1 MSAEKRLYFPILLI
15 IYLHLLSSRS
25 ASSQTISWYVNSS
38 LLNSTAGLSTS
49 WTNRPFSITADS
61 TYGLLYFTPILLSGN
76 DGTKYHFCGFYC
88 NDQSAECLLGIFF
101 AIPDTSSSE
110 RKLMDSQLVWS
121 ANRDNPVK
129 ANATLQLR
137 QDCNLVLLD
146 SDGTLVWS
154 TNTTGKSV
162 SGLKLTDTG
171 NLVLFDKVNPSIW
184 QSFDHPTECL
194 APWAEFGV
202 WKEARSQR
210 FIRQFESRFA
220 FFNCSQWKL
229 GYLHQF

>member
-129 ANATLQLR
+129 ANATLQVR
-137 QDCNLVLLD
+137 QDC
-146 SDGTLVWS
+146 
-154 TNTTGKSV
+154 
-162 SGLKLTDTG
+162 LKLTDTG
-171 NLVLFDKVNPSIW
+171 NLVLFDKVNRSIW
-184 QSFDHPTECL
+184 QSFDHPTECF

-210 FIRQFESRFA
+210 FIRQFESSFA
-220 FFNCSQWKL
+220 FFNCSQSKL

>member
-1 MSAEKRLYFPILLI
+1 MREPVENTLTLYPFGSVTRKGLGRGEI
-15 IYLHLLSSRS
+15 SCNRS
-25 ASSQTISWYVNSS
+25 ASSQIISWYVNSS

-49 WTNRPFSITADS
+49 WTNRPFSLTADS

-76 DGTKYHFCGFYC
+76 DGAKYHFCGFYC

-101 AIPDTSSSE
+101 TIPDTSSSE

-137 QDCNLVLLD
+137 QDC
-146 SDGTLVWS
+146 
-154 TNTTGKSV
+154 
-162 SGLKLTDTG
+162 LKLTDTG
-171 NLVLFDKVNPSIW
+171 NLVLFDKVNRSIW

-210 FIRQFESRFA
+210 FIRQFES
-220 FFNCSQWKL
+220 SSPDSI
-229 GYLHQF
+229 YLSFDGQTLTALQEPLTSPAQF

>member
-1 MSAEKRLYFPILLI
+1 MREPVENTLTLYPSGSVTRKGLGRGEI
-15 IYLHLLSSRS
+15 SCNRS

-137 QDCNLVLLD
+137 QDC
-146 SDGTLVWS
+146 
-154 TNTTGKSV
+154 
-162 SGLKLTDTG
+162 LKLTDTG

-210 FIRQFESRFA
+210 FIRQFES
-220 FFNCSQWKL
+220 SSPDSI
-229 GYLHQF
+229 YLSFDGQTRTALQEPLTSPAQF